1 MVQTF
6 EVEAVSRN
14 RTGLVMGICGSKPF
28 TWSVWIADVVDDIEG
43 DRYHYFV
50 TGQSGPVDVVV
61 ALTAEGKI
69 IRTDPAAGDDL
80 LALLPNC

>member
-1 MVQTF
+1 MIQTF

-14 RTGLVMGICGSKPF
+14 RTGLMMGICGSKPF

-43 DRYHYFV
+43 DRYRYFV
-50 TGQSGPVDVVV
+50 AGQTGPVAVVV
-61 ALTAEGKI
+61 ALTDEGKI

-80 LALLPNC
+80 LVSLPNC